1 MCDCVSE
8 TVPVRFE
15 VRQVEPV
22 RGAGKLLGLAVV
34 VLDVAGVELVLQGVQ
49 LVRDGSGALSVRAP
63 AWRHPGSGQWLPALV
78 LPDKLRDAIGAE
90 VLAVA
95 GAG

>member
-1 MCDCVSE
+1 MTD

-22 RGAGKLLGLAVV
+22 HGCGKLVGLAVV
-34 VLDVAGVELVLQGVQ
+34 AMDVAGVELVLQGVQ
-49 LVRDGSGALSVRAP
+49 VVWDRHGCLTVRAP
-63 AWRHPGSGQWLPALV
+63 VWRHPGSGQWVPAVV
-78 LPDKLRDAIGAE
+78 LPDELRDAIGQE

-95 GAG
+95 EAG

>member
-1 MCDCVSE
+1 MTD

-22 RGAGKLLGLAVV
+22 HGCGKLVGLAVV
-34 VLDVAGVELVLQGVQ
+34 AMDVAGVEVVLQGVQ
-49 LVRDGSGALSVRAP
+49 LVRDGSGTLTVKAP
-63 AWRHPGSGQWLPALV
+63 VWRHPGSGQWLPAVL
-78 LPDKLRDAIGAE
+78 LPDELRDAIGAE

-95 GAG
+95 GGG